1 MLEQALENA
10 LSSGSRGDCLA
21 WSGALG
27 LSCPWE
33 DLLGQHR
40 YSALPLS
47 AKCGL
52 FLQLSPSLRAQSWL
66 ARDRGGAESPTSAFK
81 RDPGLYPPPPL
92 PASPDSD
99 SFFLLVFNPIVNHS
113 EREGGERRRGRARSS
128 PPSPRR
134 ARSGSSVAVT
144 PPPRAPFSPSFL
156 PLLPPPLFLH
166 LLALPPAPSVSTP
179 SPRHSPARHA
189 NHRRRR
195 LPLAAARSFNGS
207 PGPAYGCW
215 APRATGSACAS
226 APSAR
231 PQAGSGQLVLCAA
244 AQLSGSLH
252 ALALAPLS
260 LTPSLAAP

>member
-21 WSGALG
+21 GSGALG
-27 LSCPWE
+27 LSCAWE

-52 FLQLSPSLRAQSWL
+52 YLQLFPSPRAQSWL

-81 RDPGLYPPPPL
+81 RDPGLYPPPL

-144 PPPRAPFSPSFL
+144 PPPPRPLF
-156 PLLPPPLFLH
+156 PLLP
-166 LLALPPAPSVSTP
+166 
-179 SPRHSPARHA
+179 
-189 NHRRRR
+189 
-195 LPLAAARSFNGS
+195 
-207 PGPAYGCW
+207 
-215 APRATGSACAS
+215 
-226 APSAR
+226 
-231 PQAGSGQLVLCAA
+231 
-244 AQLSGSLH
+244 
-252 ALALAPLS
+252 ALAPLPSFSSTS
-260 LTPSLAAP
+260 LLCRPRPVCLLPPHVTRQRAMQITAAAGSHWPRRAHLMAALARRMAAGPPAPPAPRVPPLRAHGPRQAADSLSCVQRPSSLALCTRWHSHRCP